1 MKKFGFPLLLAC
13 LPLCSAPAVFA
24 HETHVH
30 KIEQTDTQFWAQLI
44 VVSEADAAE
53 FDRLAEPGPDITRV
67 ETAKI
72 GDVVA
77 FKLIFSQMTLRPD
90 QSADVS
96 FDIEITQPDGALYGG
111 GGHKNVTALSQPVLD
126 RGRIFNSGATL
137 FIGFEPEDPL
147 GVYEIKM
154 TVLDK
159 VGGHQVSLEE
169 TINLVK

>member
-1 MKKFGFPLLLAC
+1 M
-13 LPLCSAPAVFA
+13 
-24 HETHVH
+24 
-30 KIEQTDTQFWAQLI
+30 
-44 VVSEADAAE
+44 VSEADAAE

-96 FDIEITQPDGALYGG
+96 FDIEITQPDGTLYGG
-111 GGHKNVTALSQPVLD
+111 AAHKNVTALSQTVLD
-126 RGRIFNSGATL
+126 RTRIYNSGATL
-137 FIGFEPEDPL
+137 VIGFEPEDPL
-147 GVYEIKM
+147 GVYDIKM

-159 VGGHQVSLEE
+159 VGGHQIVLEE
-169 TINLVK
+169 TLALIK